1 MRPVF
6 VSPMDNVV
14 NVPTLNYDFEELVL
28 FPNPANQIVNL
39 SSSKI
44 SDMIV
49 YDLNGRVVFKKYFNL
64 DKSFQVNDW
73 KNGIYIIHFKMVNG
87 ETQIKKLII
96 QHHL

>member
-1 MRPVF
+1 
-6 VSPMDNVV
+6 
-14 NVPTLNYDFEELVL
+14 
-28 FPNPANQIVNL
+28 
-39 SSSKI
+39 
-44 SDMIV
+44 MIV